1 MNVSKSVNRI
11 LKLEEAGQFLLA
23 IFLFSLLD
31 YSWWVFP
38 VCLLLP
44 DISMIGYLGGAKT
57 GARLYNIFHNK
68 FVAILVLI
76 TGFWLS
82 ISWLALA
89 GIILLGHSAM
99 DRMLGYGL
107 KLDEGFEHTHLG
119 RIGKKGKQ
127 AKEA

>member
-1 MNVSKSVNRI
+1 MRKNINRT
-11 LKLEEAGQFLLA
+11 LKLEEAGQFLLSLY
-23 IFLFSLLD
+23 LFSLLD

-38 VCLLLP
+38 ACLLLP
-44 DISMIGYLGGAKT
+44 DLSMVGYLGGAKT
-57 GARLYNIFHNK
+57 GARLYNLFHNK

-76 TGFWLS
+76 AGFWLS
-82 ISWLALA
+82 ISCLALA

-107 KLDEGFEHTHLG
+107 KLDAGFEHTHLG

-127 AKEA
+127 ATEV